1 MEFKSDSWRTLSK
14 DVLKI
19 DKKLPQIVLS
29 YKKLNMFYDWW
40 NTDVR
45 YETTVPKSFD
55 EGYLIIDRD
64 GYEEFNINKFSA
76 TIKSIAKGA
85 KLTFREVE
93 NAMKEFFDKG
103 LTLTIYFKFL
113 EDNRLFLRTYCADG
127 TIFSQTV
134 ASIGEGGESY
144 PIGSYNTEFEPENFD
159 EIMNNIN
166 YENLAL
172 LITCLWYIATT
183 KHTTKYI
190 YEHKTPVIT
199 GRHRDVVKVSDT
211 KYITTPIYDMNK
223 VRVVKVESL
232 IARKKGWTYSH
243 AFQVHGH
250 YRHYKSGKVIFVE
263 SFIKGKDKEF
273 KAQTV
278 VLDPQ

>member
-1 MEFKSDSWRTLSK
+1 MEFKSDSWRALPK

-103 LTLTIYFKFL
+103 LTLTIYFNCVDKF
-113 EDNRLFLRTYCADG
+113 
-127 TIFSQTV
+127 
-134 ASIGEGGESY
+134 
-144 PIGSYNTEFEPENFD
+144 
-159 EIMNNIN
+159 
-166 YENLAL
+166 
-172 LITCLWYIATT
+172 
-183 KHTTKYI
+183 
-190 YEHKTPVIT
+190 
-199 GRHRDVVKVSDT
+199 
-211 KYITTPIYDMNK
+211 
-223 VRVVKVESL
+223 
-232 IARKKGWTYSH
+232 
-243 AFQVHGH
+243 
-250 YRHYKSGKVIFVE
+250 
-263 SFIKGKDKEF
+263 
-273 KAQTV
+273 
-278 VLDPQ
+278 VL